1 MLAGIVTAGNAVTKD
16 SRAAMKA
23 KHLALA
29 ITAITMAVSGNAFG
43 SSLTLS
49 ASSLQVTS
57 VDGYSITGGS
67 LSFSDPNYSGN
78 WQWGSGGTL
87 NLTGTVSGLTGV
99 SGTLLSDDFQSASV
113 VDLSGTSLQLTF
125 GAISGTFNSTLA
137 RDLGVSDTFSNGELV
152 LVLSDPALPAVG
164 SAFSATDSSGGI
176 LAGGTTWTIGSGGT
190 VSAANPVSMD
200 EPWSLPTSLVFYGMM
215 VVFFWALCRA
225 KILTP
230 LR

>member
-1 MLAGIVTAGNAVTKD
+1 
-16 SRAAMKA
+16 MKV

-29 ITAITMAVSGNAFG
+29 VTAITMAVSGNAFG

-57 VDGYSITGGS
+57 VDGYAITGGS

-78 WQWGSGGTL
+78 WQWGGGGTL
-87 NLTGTVSGLTGV
+87 DLTGTVSAAGA
-99 SGTLLSDDFQSASV
+99 SGTLLSDDFESAAV

-125 GAISGTFNSTLA
+125 GAISGTFSSTLA
-137 RDLGVSDTFSNGELV
+137 SFLHVSDTFTDGALV
-152 LVLSDPALPAVG
+152 LVLSDPELPPVG
-164 SAFSATDSSGGI
+164 DAFTASDLSGGI

-190 VSAANPVSMD
+190 VSAADPVAMD